1 MTQITKRILALLMA
15 MAMLF
20 AVVGCGE
27 DKDPA
32 ENSSTT
38 ETTSSEE
45 ETSSEEDTASE
56 EETSSED
63 DEVQDIE
70 SEDKD
75 TEKDEDKDED
85 ETSSKKSSSKTSSKK
100 NSSKTSSKKN
110 SSKTSSKKN
119 SSKTSS
125 KKTSGVSDDDFF
137 GDDAVENIEDTTS
150 KTESKVESTSKD
162 PAAPTKKPS
171 NAQNAN
177 YWKEIKE
184 KIPSSLE
191 GKTIQYYNW
200 NAIEEYPGLT
210 SVIKSFT
217 KATGIQVKYV
227 REDYR
232 TYLQKLTSLI
242 ATDKAPDI
250 IRTHSP
256 TPHVWTLSQDLSVS
270 KFDDYKNSVWDQ
282 TFMGFHTVNGKV
294 YAANTTSTIFAGA
307 PMLFYNRSLISKYN
321 LDDPYKLW
329 NNDKWDIDAFEKVMK
344 DFKKASGNA
353 ALGGD
358 LINHY
363 LTKIYGLPG
372 EIEFDTKSQKF
383 VSKLDDSRVIGV
395 MQRAANLIN
404 KDNLT
409 VSWGL
414 DEFDRGEILFFCGTG
429 VTVKRM
435 NPYAA
440 TVKAAGNLGTV
451 PWPSVT
457 GNKNDGHSTWGDDG
471 FAIPKGA
478 KYPEA
483 FPYFVFY
490 VTDPARYDL
499 STYFADDQAAEVFDF
514 LTSLPASQ
522 KFCGVAFDNVSEN
535 FVGEY
540 SSIAD
545 AYMGKTGD
553 QIPAVLNANA
563 NLSQLRADEYNKVL
577 ATVGK

>member
-27 DKDPA
+27 DTADS
-32 ENSSTT
+32 SSTD
-38 ETTSSEE
+38 TTSSEAE
-45 ETSSEEDTASE
+45 EVEDLE
-56 EETSSED
+56 
-63 DEVQDIE
+63 
-70 SEDKD
+70 
-75 TEKDEDKDED
+75 
-85 ETSSKKSSSKTSSKK
+85 
-100 NSSKTSSKKN
+100 
-110 SSKTSSKKN
+110 
-119 SSKTSS
+119 
-125 KKTSGVSDDDFF
+125 GVSDDDFF
-137 GDDAVENIEDTTS
+137 SDAVENIEDSGNTTNTAS
-150 KTESKVESTSKD
+150 TDNQTSTSTT
-162 PAAPTKKPS
+162 PTQKPTD
-171 NAQNAN
+171 AQNAN
-177 YWKEIKE
+177 YWKEMSK
-184 KIPSSLE
+184 KIPSNLS

-200 NAIEEYPGLT
+200 NAVEEYPGL
-210 SVIKSFT
+210 SNVLKSFT
-217 KATGIQVKYV
+217 RATGIQVKYV

-256 TPHVWTLSQDLSVS
+256 TPHVWALSQDLSAT
-270 KFDDYKNSVWDQ
+270 KYTDYSNSVWDQ
-282 TFMGFHTVNGKV
+282 AFMGYHTVNGKV
-294 YAANTTSTIFAGA
+294 YATNTTSTIFAGPA
-307 PMLFYNRSLISKYN
+307 MLFYNRSLISKYN

-329 NNDKWDIDAFEKVMK
+329 KNDQWTVDAFEKVLK
-344 DFKKASGNA
+344 DYKKATGNA
-353 ALGGD
+353 AIGGD
-358 LINHY
+358 LVANY
-363 LTKIYGLPG
+363 LGNIYGLSG

-383 VSKLDDSRVIGV
+383 VSKIDDSRVIGV

-404 KDNLT
+404 KENLT
-409 VSWGL
+409 VAWGL
-414 DEFDRGEILFFCGTG
+414 DEFDRGDILMFCGTG

-451 PWPSVT
+451 PWPTLS
-457 GNKNDGHSTWGDDG
+457 GKKADSISNWGDDG
-471 FAIPKGA
+471 FALPKGA

-490 VTDPARYDL
+490 VTDPSRYDL

-514 LTSLPASQ
+514 LTSLPTSQ
-522 KFCGVAFDNVSEN
+522 RRCGLGFNDAGTQ

-540 SSIAD
+540 SSISE
-545 AYMGKTGD
+545 AYEGKTGD
-553 QIPAVLNANA
+553 QIPAALNSNA